1 MASAPI
7 GVVTLGVPQSMAS
20 VSLPLIPAPKRSGAR
35 QIRALPITSRA
46 SSAQFM
52 MWKPS
57 PGLCNAVALGGV

>member
-20 VSLPLIPAPKRSGAR
+20 VSLPLMPAPKRKGAR
-35 QIRALPITSRA
+35 QTRAEAMTCKA

-52 MWKPS
+52 M
-57 PGLCNAVALGGV
+57 